1 MHSIHIYIYICYVHI
16 DILYVKQHE
25 LSWSCAASGQ
35 GSSPQMMAPGSSR
48 YPRARQQHM
57 FVTWHVQSMH
67 THNIQYIYIY
77 ISTFSTTVYII
88 YIYIC
93 CVFMNMYLLIEEF
106 HGRNSRRWLDNVLFV
121 LGFLVISTSISRVW
135 EEVVFASESI
145 KDRLLNRSCRPGD
158 PSEIAIWMASKHGFP
173 WHFRFHTSSHLIN
186 CVVPLTFCTVFG
198 LEQKGKG
205 RTKNTPNHDFKHN
218 HTTSTFWSLYCNFV
232 MTCSFSLLRKAIWT
246 P

>member
-77 ISTFSTTVYII
+77 FNIFNYCIY
-88 YIYIC
+88 YIYIHMLC
-93 CVFMNMYLLIEEF
+93 FYEHVFINWRIPWQKLQAMVGQCPF
-106 HGRNSRRWLDNVLFV
+106 CTWF
-121 LGFLVISTSISRVW
+121 LGHINFNIPSLG
-135 EEVVFASESI
+135 
-145 KDRLLNRSCRPGD
+145 RSCLC
-158 PSEIAIWMASKHGFP
+158 IWIDKRSLVESLLQTWWPFRNRHLDGFKAWISLAFSIPHLQPLDQLRCSPHLLHGFWTRAEGEGKNKKHP
-173 WHFRFHTSSHLIN
+173 KSRLQAQPHNFHILKSIL
-186 CVVPLTFCTVFG
+186 
-198 LEQKGKG
+198 
-205 RTKNTPNHDFKHN
+205 
-218 HTTSTFWSLYCNFV
+218 
-232 MTCSFSLLRKAIWT
+232 
-246 P
+246 